1 MSELGNYLT
10 ITEAAELRGVSR
22 QAIFELIKR
31 GRLKATRLGRQ
42 WLIRKSDVRRFK
54 AKPAGRPPQSKK

>member
-1 MSELGNYLT
+1 MAALSDYRT

-31 GRLKATRLGRQ
+31 GRLKATRLGSQ
-42 WLIRKSDVRRFK
+42 WLIRKSDIRRFK
-54 AKPAGRPPQSKK
+54 PQPAGRPPQSKK